1 MEKFDLSTLIYT
13 DDENVRKF
21 STKEFNFALD
31 KKSRMSF
38 CYGRYVNETPTYDPL
53 SPEIIDVFL
62 DKDFNFEKNKIIL
75 NKIFNIQY
83 SEKENKFLMIS
94 TISSVNLIIKNIY
107 DENINE
113 IIKLYEYLNN
123 FNMFI
128 NLIINYDNVKELRDV
143 IRAKLF
149 KIQNII
155 IEVTSFKSNEL
166 MDQLNL
172 LLSKQL
178 IVSYNFYLS
187 KDNYEEFKKLIEN
200 DFPKFSFSN
209 IFFKLKT
216 SNIVKK
222 KVIELLKEQSGNFTI
237 FDNTNKFNESFISK
251 SPDGLFKCYVNFL
264 KKCVSYSSD
273 FENSIKFMKI
283 KDINSYW
290 QSDLFNRYRESLVS
304 CKYFIEELP
313 KDENELNEKKAE

>member
-53 SPEIIDVFL
+53 SPEIIDIFL

-200 DFPKFSFSN
+200 NFPKFSFSN

-251 SPDGLFKCYVNFL
+251 SPDGLFKCYVNFS